1 MNNYIDLIKK
11 RRSVRTF
18 DSVRISE
25 EDLNKIKEYARSVD
39 NPYGIEFEWF
49 FLDAGKDDLNVPV
62 IVDCDIY
69 MTGKAK
75 KAEHLEEAFGYSFEK
90 IVLYAQSLGVGTT
103 WIAGTM
109 DRKAFERAIDLK
121 DDEVMPCISP
131 LGYPAAKMAFRE
143 IMMRKGIKADTRKD
157 NRELFF
163 DEEYN
168 KPLIIA
174 ENMKDVFEGIR
185 LAPSAVN
192 KQPWRIIRKGNSY
205 HFYLKQE
212 LKGEGTLDIQK
223 IDIGIALC
231 HFDLLTKQKGFL
243 AKLSLEDPG
252 ISVPD
257 NVRYIATFTIQQ
269 IN

>member
-18 DSVRISE
+18 DSGRISE

-49 FLDAGKDDLNVPV
+49 FLDAGKDGLNVPV

-131 LGYPAAKMAFRE
+131 LGYPATKMAFRE

-257 NVRYIATFTIQQ
+257 SVRYIATFTIQQ